1 MYQNWALTQST
12 RTAKAG
18 SVQLSQHIA
27 AHFTVSMEPA
37 KSYIQ
42 YMLIYFF
49 MQQYTK

>member
-27 AHFTVSMEPA
+27 AHFPVSA